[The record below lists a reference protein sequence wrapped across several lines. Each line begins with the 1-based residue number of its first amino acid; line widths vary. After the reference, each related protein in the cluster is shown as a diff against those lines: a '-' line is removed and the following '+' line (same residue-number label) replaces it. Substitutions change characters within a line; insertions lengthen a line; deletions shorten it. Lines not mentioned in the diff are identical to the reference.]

1 MSKRLLVSSAD
12 LPVALLT
19 LALLAAPGVRAAEEQ
34 HHHHGLPQAG
44 AADPHAHHRA
54 MLEQA
59 PPKAGTS
66 ADVKLH
72 DQSLL
77 TQDGERVKFAS
88 DIIGDRIVVMDFVY
102 TTCTTVCPVLSAV
115 FAQVQE
121 RLGDR
126 LGQEVLLVSV
136 SVDPTRDTPARLKAY
151 AAKHQARDSWVWL
164 TGEKPRVDQVL
175 TGLGAYAPRFEDH
188 PAMVLVGDGRSGSWV
203 RFFGFPGPDQILAAV
218 DQLVAA
224 RQAAAV
230 TPPTLQ
236 E

>member
-1 MSKRLLVSSAD
+1 MSQRSLVGIAAW
-12 LPVALLT
+12 PAALLS
-19 LALLAAPGVRAAEEQ
+19 LALLAAPGVRAVEEQ
-34 HHHHGLPQAG
+34 QHHHGLAPAG
-44 AADPHAHHRA
+44 TADPHAQHRA

-59 PPKAGTS
+59 APSSGTS
-66 ADVKLH
+66 TEVKLH
-72 DQSLL
+72 DEALL

-88 DIIGDRIVVMDFVY
+88 EVIGERIVVMDFVY

-115 FAQVQE
+115 FTQVQD

-151 AAKHQARDSWVWL
+151 AARHQAQDRWIWL
-164 TGEKPRVDQVL
+164 TGEKPRIDQVL

-203 RFFGFPGPDQILAAV
+203 RFFGFPGPDQIVAAV

-224 RQAAAV
+224 RQAATV
-230 TPPTLQ
+230 TPSTLQ